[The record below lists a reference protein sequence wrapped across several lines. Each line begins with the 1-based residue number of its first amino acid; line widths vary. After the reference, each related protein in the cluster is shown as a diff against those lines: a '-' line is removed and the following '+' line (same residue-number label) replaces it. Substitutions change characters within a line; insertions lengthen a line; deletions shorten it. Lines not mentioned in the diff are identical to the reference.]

1 MLLYVREGHTTDK
14 LHNWCGNPHGST
26 KGYLYLSIHL
36 GLYMYIYME
45 YIYIYILYIYVC
57 IGVLMEF

>member
-1 MLLYVREGHTTDK
+1 MGVAVCEEGHTTDK

-36 GLYMYIYME
+36 GLYMCIYME
-45 YIYIYILYIYVC
+45 YIYYIYMYV
-57 IGVLMEF
+57 